1 MSVEGVYDCVT
12 ESPMGEQKS
21 VLTIKVDGDNIVGSN
36 EGAQGSID
44 LEDGKIDGN
53 SLTWTMNMTVP
64 MPMTLQASATVDGD
78 KLSGSVNAGA
88 FGDMPM
94 TGTRRS

>member
-21 VLTIKVDGDNIVGSN
+21 VLTIKIDGDNIVGSN
-36 EGAQGSID
+36 EGAQGPMD
-44 LEDGKIDGN
+44 LEDGKVDGN

>member
-21 VLTIKVDGDNIVGSN
+21 VLTIKIDGENIVGSN
-36 EGAQGSID
+36 EGAQGSMD
-44 LEDGKIDGN
+44 LEDGKVDGN

>member
-21 VLTIKVDGDNIVGSN
+21 VLTIKIDGDNIVGSN
-36 EGAQGSID
+36 EGAQGSMD
-44 LEDGKIDGN
+44 LEDGKVDGN